1 MSRISRSPP
10 LFGPQLEQ
18 AIRAATPLAAVREIV
33 RRTRGLGATV
43 QVGADATHRVGL
55 IELLRLGSL
64 ETGFAVTTMHTDGQS
79 TAELIGPEG
88 SVELAPADLDHPLG
102 PSFIDGVADVCTWQH
117 VGALAFLFAGE
128 VGKLRRE
135 VDELTRHDQATG
147 LLNRRE
153 FEARFGHERSRV
165 VRQRG
170 ALSVIFVEV
179 DSEDGEPYSRPSR
192 ISIESAQAAQDSR
205 MKPAATVLK
214 AELRAH
220 DVAAR
225 FDEGTLVV
233 VLPGAGSLEVAL
245 VARRIGQAAVR
256 KGTSVSI
263 GGASFPDDTD
273 HPDDL
278 VQLAEKSL
286 AEARRAGGARAWLC
300 GADEAILFEE
310 AEG

>member
-1 MSRISRSPP
+1 MPS
-10 LFGPQLEQ
+10 
-18 AIRAATPLAAVREIV
+18 AAVRELI
-33 RRTRGLGATV
+33 RRTRGLGASV
-43 QVGADATHRVGL
+43 QVGSDFSHRVGL
-55 IELLRLGSL
+55 LELLRLGST
-64 ETGFAVTTMHTDGQS
+64 EQTFQVTTTPVDGQS
-79 TAELIGPEG
+79 SAELIGPEG
-88 SVELAPADLDHPLG
+88 SVEIAPADLDAPLG
-102 PSFIDGVADVCTWQH
+102 PAFVDALADVTSWQH

-135 VDELTRHDQATG
+135 VEEMIRHDPGTG

-153 FEARFGHERSRV
+153 FEARFAQERSRV

-170 ALSVIFVEV
+170 ALSLLFVEV
-179 DSEDGEPYSRPSR
+179 DAEDHEPYSRPSR
-192 ISIESAQAAQDSR
+192 ISIESAQAAQDAR

-225 FDEGTLVV
+225 FDEGTLAV

-245 VARRIGQAAVR
+245 VAKRIGQAAVR
-256 KGTSVSI
+256 RGVSISI

-286 AEARRAGGARAWLC
+286 TEARRAGGSRAWLC

-310 AEG
+310 GES